1 MNIRDVM
8 QRERSALLGESL
20 IKAGPAGTTVMP
32 YSAVT
37 EPDTL
42 IRTPTW
48 VRAMHPVTITS
59 LPGRDRSMA
68 FVQECASLQYKFL
81 WIHAENDAYRDD
93 YKTFLKDVHR
103 VTETLP
109 GNLHADHLYNRE
121 RARALQ
127 TPWIRLVL
135 VDGPVNSSHGAG
147 TEKSRTNNGVGTP
160 GRDHTMD
167 DLLLMKLCG
176 VKGPKQGQ
184 PLTAEMM
191 AHVHDVARLYGMSV
205 TEVQRSIGNLM
216 EVSAFPRGGR

>member
-1 MNIRDVM
+1 MNILDVM

-37 EPDTL
+37 QPDVL
-42 IRTPTW
+42 VRTPTW
-48 VRAMHPVTITS
+48 LRAMHPVTLTA
-59 LPGRDRSMA
+59 LPERDRSMA

-93 YKTFLKDVHR
+93 YKSFLRDVHR

-109 GNLHADHLYNRE
+109 GNIHADHLYNRE

-147 TEKSRTNNGVGTP
+147 TESRAPTMGWEHRDGTT
-160 GRDHTMD
+160 RWTI
-167 DLLLMKLCG
+167 C
-176 VKGPKQGQ
+176 
-184 PLTAEMM
+184 
-191 AHVHDVARLYGMSV
+191 S
-205 TEVQRSIGNLM
+205 
-216 EVSAFPRGGR
+216 